1 MKKNIFIRVCL
12 IATVL
17 LLNSCKKE
25 EEVSALGS
33 DIQYAKHFSLPS
45 LDENKKVELKD
56 FKGKPVVINFWASW
70 CTPCRQ
76 EMPFLEKSWNE
87 YKDKGV
93 VFIGIDVLDDEKNAK
108 DFINTLGVSYPNLK
122 DQSGEVASKY
132 GVVGLPATIFIDKQG
147 RITRRNYGPFLGED
161 GEKDF
166 MDKVE
171 EIAR

>member
-1 MKKNIFIRVCL
+1 
-12 IATVL
+12 
-17 LLNSCKKE
+17 
-25 EEVSALGS
+25 
-33 DIQYAKHFSLPS
+33 
-45 LDENKKVELKD
+45 
-56 FKGKPVVINFWASW
+56 
-70 CTPCRQ
+70 
-76 EMPFLEKSWNE
+76 MPFLEKSWNE

-147 RITRRNYGPFLGED
+147 RITRKNYGPFLGED